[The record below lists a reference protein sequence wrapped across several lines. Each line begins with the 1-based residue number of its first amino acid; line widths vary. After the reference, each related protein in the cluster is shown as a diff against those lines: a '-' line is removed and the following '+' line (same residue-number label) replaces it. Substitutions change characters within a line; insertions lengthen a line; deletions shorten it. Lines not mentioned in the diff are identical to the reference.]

1 MSEAPATPPAD
12 KAEAPEPDPLAEL
25 QERLAPQIEEATAQL
40 NQVNERV
47 KNFIKENP
55 GTTLLGAA
63 ALGFL
68 IGKWASRR

>member
-1 MSEAPATPPAD
+1 MSEAATPGAQDP
-12 KAEAPEPDPLAEL
+12 KAPQPDPLADL
-25 QERLAPQIEEATAQL
+25 QERLAPQIAQATEQL
-40 NQVNERV
+40 GEVNERV
-47 KNFIKENP
+47 KDFIRKNP